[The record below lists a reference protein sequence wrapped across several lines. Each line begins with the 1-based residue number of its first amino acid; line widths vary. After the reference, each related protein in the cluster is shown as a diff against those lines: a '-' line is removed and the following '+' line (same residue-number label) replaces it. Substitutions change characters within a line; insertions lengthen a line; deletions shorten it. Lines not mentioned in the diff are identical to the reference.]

1 MLYDTST
8 CIDYLNAKPAVL
20 PYFSN
25 LSTGPGSKYYSAI
38 TEAELWVG
46 IRDVNDE
53 IRIAEVLS
61 RFALVSVDGRIARLA
76 GELLKG
82 RSKPEIRAHFGD
94 ALIVASAI
102 PQEETVLTADAASQR
117 VFGHRTDYFVYR

>member
-8 CIDYLNAKPAVL
+8 FIDYLNAEPSVA
-20 PYFSN
+20 PYFRN
-25 LSTGPGSKYYSAI
+25 LSTGPRPECYSAI

-53 IRIAEVLS
+53 MRIAEVLS
-61 RFALVSVDGRIARLA
+61 RFTLVPVDGRIARLA

-82 RSKPEIRAHFGD
+82 RSKPEIRAHFAD

-102 PQEETVLTADAASQR
+102 QQGETVLTADASSQR
-117 VFGHRTDYFVYR
+117 VFGHRADYLVYR